1 MNWFWF
7 EELQPIAQRAWHSFV
22 KIQRRKHGQRSANEV
37 FETSETWINYL
48 ALTKSGPCDIF
59 ALGKCAAKWKLIRD
73 WMTEEKKHR
82 KNCECCPGRSL
93 TVSHLSELISDKVT
107 AENITET
114 EIVIIIW
121 QSCKQFLVW
130 FIIYLWQWKMESKY
144 HKIRLMMMNAMGL
157 IRGEGNN
164 VTTII
169 ISLTIVNFEFFLH

>member
-22 KIQRRKHGQRSANEV
+22 KIQGRRHGQRSANEV

-48 ALTKSGPCDIF
+48 ALTKSWPCDIF
-59 ALGKCAAKWKLIRD
+59 ALGKWKLIRD

-107 AENITET
+107 AKNITET
-114 EIVIIIW
+114 EIGLSYGRATNSFWSDSSYICGKVRFDVT
-121 QSCKQFLVW
+121 SCDWETVG
-130 FIIYLWQWKMESKY
+130 E
-144 HKIRLMMMNAMGL
+144 HAKI
-157 IRGEGNN
+157 
-164 VTTII
+164 
-169 ISLTIVNFEFFLH
+169 